1 MGKTQIFLVV
11 AKLEVTGMA
20 KVFLYLVSSTGAIFF
35 YKVLNLYGFLLFLN
49 SFPPNVPKVIVRN

>member
-11 AKLEVTGMA
+11 AKMEVTGMA

-35 YKVLNLYGFLLFLN
+35 YKVLNLYGFLFLKK
-49 SFPPNVPKVIVRN
+49 FIPT